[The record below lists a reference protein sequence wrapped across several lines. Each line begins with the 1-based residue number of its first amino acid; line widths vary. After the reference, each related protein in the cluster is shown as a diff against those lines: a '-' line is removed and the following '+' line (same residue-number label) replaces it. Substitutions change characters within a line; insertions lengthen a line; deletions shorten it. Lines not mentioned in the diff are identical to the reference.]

1 MGIAISDELQVIA
14 QPVEFI
20 PAEPFADFLTRLK
33 GLLRDKEVEL
43 IVVGMP
49 RNMNGSYGPAA
60 LKVQDFVAAL
70 KNAVTVPIR
79 TWDERL
85 TSAQAN
91 RFLLEGNVRRE
102 KRKEKVDQM
111 AAAILLQSFL
121 DGQGNEV
128 A

>member
-20 PAEPFADFLTRLK
+20 PAEPFAEFLGRLK
-33 GLLRDKEVEL
+33 ELLREREVEL

-49 RNMNGSYGPAA
+49 RNMDGSYGPAA

-70 KNAVTVPIR
+70 RNALTVPIR

-85 TSAQAN
+85 TSVQAN

-102 KRKEKVDQM
+102 KRKEKVDKM
-111 AAAILLQSFL
+111 AAAILLQSYL
-121 DGQGNEV
+121 DGQSNEV